1 MAVQIQFRNDL
12 AATWTSV
19 NPTLAQGE
27 LGLEIDTGQFKVGT
41 GLAAWTALPYGG
53 IVGPEGPQGIQG
65 IQGVQGEI
73 GPEGPQG
80 EEKFS
85 GFLLMGS

>member
-1 MAVQIQFRNDL
+1 MAVQIQFRNDF
-12 AATWTSV
+12 AATWTSA

-41 GLAAWTALPYGG
+41 GQAAWTALSYGG
-53 IVGPEGPQGIQG
+53 IVGPQGPASTVPGPQG
-65 IQGVQGEI
+65 ET
-73 GPEGPQG
+73 GPTGPQG

>member
-41 GLAAWTALPYGG
+41 GLATWTALPYGG
-53 IVGPEGPQGIQG
+53 IVGPQGIQG
-65 IQGVQGEI
+65 IQGIQGET
-73 GPEGPQG
+73 GLTGDPGQDG
-80 EEKFS
+80 EVTFS
-85 GFLLMGS
+85 SFLLMGA

>member
-41 GLAAWTALPYGG
+41 GLATWTALSYGG
-53 IVGPEGPQGIQG
+53 IVGPASTVPGPT
-65 IQGVQGEI
+65 
-73 GPEGPQG
+73 GPTGATGATGAQG

-85 GFLLMGS
+85 GFLLLGA

>member
-27 LGLEIDTGQFKVGT
+27 LGLETDTGQFKVGT
-41 GLAAWTALPYGG
+41 GSDTWNALSYGG
-53 IVGPEGPQGIQG
+53 IVGPEGPASTVPGP
-65 IQGVQGEI
+65 QGEI
-73 GPEGPQG
+73 GPQGPIG